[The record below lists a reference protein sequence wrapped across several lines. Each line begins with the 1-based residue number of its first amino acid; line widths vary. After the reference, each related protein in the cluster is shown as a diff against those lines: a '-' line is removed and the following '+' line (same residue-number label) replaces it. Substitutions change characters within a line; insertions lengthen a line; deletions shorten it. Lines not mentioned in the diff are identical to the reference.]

1 MMADWAN
8 RGLNQWT
15 VEQRSF
21 TVTQGT
27 SSYSLDTDIIDVTEA
42 VVTRGSTDI
51 QLERISR
58 SDYLFTPEKTLQA
71 RPNQFFLDRQTT
83 PAIKLF
89 PTPENSTDIIKYN
102 ALTRI
107 QDVGDYTNNMEIVF
121 RFIPCMV
128 SGLAYYIA
136 MKRAPEKIQIMKQIY
151 DEEFDRAAF
160 EDIDSVSSRFLP
172 NRTII

>member
-1 MMADWAN
+1 
-8 RGLNQWT
+8 
-15 VEQRSF
+15 
-21 TVTQGT
+21 
-27 SSYSLDTDIIDVTEA
+27 
-42 VVTRGSTDI
+42 
-51 QLERISR
+51 
-58 SDYLFTPEKTLQA
+58 
-71 RPNQFFLDRQTT
+71 
-83 PAIKLF
+83 
-89 PTPENSTDIIKYN
+89 
-102 ALTRI
+102 
-107 QDVGDYTNNMEIVF
+107 MEIVF

>member
-1 MMADWAN
+1 M
-8 RGLNQWT
+8 
-15 VEQRSF
+15 
-21 TVTQGT
+21 
-27 SSYSLDTDIIDVTEA
+27 
-42 VVTRGSTDI
+42 
-51 QLERISR
+51 
-58 SDYLFTPEKTLQA
+58 FTPEKTLQA

-83 PAIKLF
+83 PTIKLF

>member
-1 MMADWAN
+1 MADWAN

-42 VVTRGSTDI
+42 VVTRDSTDI

-83 PAIKLF
+83 PTIKLF